1 MKTSKIQDLLESVYP
16 VRDQV
21 VPCLLGEPG
30 IGKTQGIHQFAEK
43 HGVKVVTFIL
53 SHALPSEVSG
63 IRMPDLESGKLVV
76 LDDAKMASLEDG
88 DILFFDEIL
97 EAPQQLWS
105 AVLTLLQDRV
115 LASGTKLPN
124 VLIVA
129 ASNKVVT
136 AKQIPPSTRD
146 RFLFVDLSFDFG
158 EWSTWFNERYHV
170 RPVSQVRDMFF
181 KDTGYNILTP
191 RKFTKLYAWGE
202 ASGWSSIH
210 KAAVLDAYGTYCY
223 DRLLAT
229 RDNMSARQQLVH
241 CCLEIGGFEM
251 PERFETMPIEEL
263 AKVLM
268 EDERWPEIEEV
279 LKATL
284 VKEEEG
290 ALECTS

>member
-16 VRDQV
+16 IRDQV
-21 VPCLLGEPG
+21 IPCLLGEPG
-30 IGKTQGIHQFAEK
+30 IGKTQGIHEFARR

-88 DILFFDEIL
+88 DVLFFDELL

-146 RFLFVDLSFDFG
+146 RFLFIDLSFDFD
-158 EWSTWFNERYHV
+158 EWAAWFNHAYGV
-170 RPVSQVRDMFF
+170 RPVSQIRDMFF
-181 KDTGYNILTP
+181 KDTGYNVLTP

-202 ASGWSSIH
+202 ASGWSNDH
-210 KAAVLDAYGTYCY
+210 KLAVLDTFGTWCY
-223 DRLLAT
+223 DRLVAT
-229 RDNMSARQQLVH
+229 NKNVSVRQQLID
-241 CCLEIGGFEM
+241 CCLEIGGFAM
-251 PERFETMPIEEL
+251 PEGYETMPIDQL
-263 AKVLM
+263 RDFLVA
-268 EDERWPEIEEV
+268 DERWPEIMAA
-279 LKATL
+279 LQNAA
-284 VKEEEG
+284 VKEEEDI
-290 ALECTS
+290 LCTS